1 MDDSDRVLIEAVDML
16 TRVERSIKVL
26 DAESDER
33 IEEAAHDPRDVKE
46 RRRENLIGAAKACS
60 A

>member
-1 MDDSDRVLIEAVDML
+1 MNDSEQYDLEML
-16 TRVERSIKVL
+16 ARVERSIREL
-26 DAESDER
+26 DAESEKR

-46 RRRENLIGAAKACS
+46 RRRENLIGAAARACS